1 MNKKKYFKNVYVYEF
16 LKHKDNRGFFV
27 ELFNQKDLKKKLDI
41 NFNCLQ
47 TSLAYSKKK
56 VFRGFHIQNIKPIEQ
71 LISVIY
77 GSVYYYFFD
86 IRKNSK
92 TFGKH
97 HKVLLSSKNQRMLY
111 LPKGFAGGY
120 YSVDKENFVLY
131 HQNEF
136 FYKKFDTGFNIT
148 SKSINIKI
156 PKEIIRS
163 KKDLN
168 LKSFSEFKNFI
179 IKK

>member
-1 MNKKKYFKNVYVYEF
+1 MNKKIYFKNVYVYD
-16 LKHKDNRGFFV
+16 LSKHKDNRGFFV
-27 ELFNQKDLKKKLDI
+27 ELFNHKNLKKKLNLD
-41 NFNCLQ
+41 FNCLQ

-56 VFRGFHIQNIKPIEQ
+56 VFRGFHVQNIKPIEQ

-97 HKVLLSSKNQRMLY
+97 RKVLLSGKNQRMLY

-120 YSVDKENFVLY
+120 YCINKENFVLY
-131 HQNEF
+131 HQNDF
-136 FYKKFDTGFNIT
+136 FYKKFDSGFNIS

-156 PKEIIRS
+156 PKRIISS

-168 LKSFSEFKNFI
+168 LKNFSEFANFVM
-179 IKK
+179 K

>member
-1 MNKKKYFKNVYVYEF
+1 MNKKIFFKNVYVF
-16 LKHKDNRGFFV
+16 NLSKHNDNRGFFV
-27 ELFNQKDLKKKLDI
+27 ELFNHKSLKKKLNID
-41 NFNCLQ
+41 FNCLQ

-56 VFRGFHIQNIKPIEQ
+56 VFRGFHVQNIKPIEQ

-77 GSVYYYFFD
+77 GAVYYYFFD
-86 IRKNSK
+86 IRKNSE

-97 HKVLLSSKNQRMLY
+97 HKVLLSGKNQRMLY

-120 YSVDKENFVLY
+120 ICLDKENLVLY

-136 FYKKFDTGFNIT
+136 FYKKFDSGFNIR

-156 PKEIIRS
+156 PTRIISS

-168 LKSFSEFKNFI
+168 LKNFSEFANFI
-179 IKK
+179 MK

>member
-1 MNKKKYFKNVYVYEF
+1 MNKKIYFKNVYVYDL

-27 ELFNQKDLKKKLDI
+27 ELFNYKNLKKKLNID
-41 NFNCLQ
+41 FNCLQ
-47 TSLAYSKKK
+47 TSLAYSKKN
-56 VFRGFHIQNIKPIEQ
+56 VFRGFHVQNIKPIEQ
-71 LISVIY
+71 LISVIH

-97 HKVLLSSKNQRMLY
+97 HKVLLSGKNQRMLY

-120 YSVDKENFVLY
+120 YCINKENFVLY
-131 HQNEF
+131 HQNDF
-136 FYKKFDTGFNIT
+136 FYKKFDSGFNIS

-156 PKEIIRS
+156 PKRIISS

-168 LKSFSEFKNFI
+168 LKNFSEFANFVM
-179 IKK
+179 K

>member
-1 MNKKKYFKNVYVYEF
+1 MNKKIYFKNVYVYDL

-27 ELFNQKDLKKKLDI
+27 ELFNYKNLKKKLNID
-41 NFNCLQ
+41 FNCLQ

-56 VFRGFHIQNIKPIEQ
+56 VFRGFHVQNIKPIEQ

-120 YSVDKENFVLY
+120 YCVDKENIVLY

-136 FYKKFDTGFNIT
+136 FYKKFDSGFNIR

-156 PKEIIRS
+156 TKKIISS

-168 LKSFSEFKNFI
+168 LKNFSEFSNFVM
-179 IKK
+179 K

>member
-1 MNKKKYFKNVYVYEF
+1 MNKKIYFKNVYVYDL

-27 ELFNQKDLKKKLDI
+27 ELFNYKNLKKKLNID
-41 NFNCLQ
+41 FNCLQ
-47 TSLAYSKKK
+47 TSLAYSKKN
-56 VFRGFHIQNIKPIEQ
+56 VFRGFHVQNIKPIEQ

-97 HKVLLSSKNQRMLY
+97 RKVLLSGKNQRMLY

-120 YSVDKENFVLY
+120 YCINKENFVVY
-131 HQNEF
+131 HQNDF
-136 FYKKFDTGFNIT
+136 FYKKFDSGFNIS

-156 PKEIIRS
+156 PKRIISS

-168 LKSFSEFKNFI
+168 LKNFSEFANFVM
-179 IKK
+179 K